1 MKQKKCSSRVKCL
14 WLTVA
19 CRTGII
25 YAAKSLLRAE
35 SPSRELRAESPRDY
49 IDILRSMKFRPNVLY
64 CDMAHIAAYHGNR
77 TGSEFSSHLMGAWL
91 KAPLKISDVLLLVR

>member
-1 MKQKKCSSRVKCL
+1 MNRKKCLSRVKCL

-35 SPSRELRAESPRDY
+35 SPRDY
-49 IDILRSMKFRPNVLY
+49 IDILRSMMFRPNVLY
-64 CDMAHIAAYHGNR
+64 CDMAHLAADHGNR
-77 TGSEFSSHLMGAWL
+77 TESEFSSHLMGAWL
-91 KAPLKISDVLLLVR
+91 KAPLEISEVPLLVR